1 MMYKLNNRWMIS
13 SDKCNWVLTET
24 IKPATGK
31 PYNKNSYFGTLEQ
44 VNNAI
49 INAVAKDS
57 LSGQSITKEKNT
69 PTIKRIKL
77 LMTKITQDLELFL
90 QEAINEKAK

>member
-1 MMYKLNNRWMIS
+1 
-13 SDKCNWVLTET
+13 
-24 IKPATGK
+24 
-31 PYNKNSYFGTLEQ
+31 
-44 VNNAI
+44 
-49 INAVAKDS
+49 VAKDS

>member
-1 MMYKLNNRWMIS
+1 MIS

-24 IKPATGK
+24 IKPAAGK

-44 VNNAI
+44 ISNAI

-57 LSGQSITKEKNT
+57 LSGQSITKGKNT
-69 PTIKRIKL
+69 PTIKRINL

-90 QEAINEKAK
+90 QGAINEKA

>member
-1 MMYKLNNRWMIS
+1 MYKLNNRWMIS
-13 SDKCNWVLTET
+13 SDKYNWVLTET
-24 IKPATGK
+24 IKPAAGK

-44 VNNAI
+44 VRNAI

-57 LSGQSITKEKNT
+57 LSGQPITKEKNT
-69 PTIKRIKL
+69 STIKPINL
-77 LMTKITQDLELFL
+77 LMENIAKDLELFL

>member
-1 MMYKLNNRWMIS
+1 MIS
-13 SDKCNWVLTET
+13 SDKYNWVLTET

-44 VNNAI
+44 VSNAI

-69 PTIKRIKL
+69 STIKPINL
-77 LMTKITQDLELFL
+77 LMENIAKDLELFL

>member
-1 MMYKLNNRWMIS
+1 MIS

-69 PTIKRIKL
+69 PTIKSINL
-77 LMTKITQDLELFL
+77 LMENIAKDLELFL
-90 QEAINEKAK
+90 KGVINEKS

>member
-1 MMYKLNNRWMIS
+1 MIS
-13 SDKCNWVLTET
+13 SDKYNWVLTET

-44 VNNAI
+44 VSNAI

-69 PTIKRIKL
+69 PTIKSINL
-77 LMTKITQDLELFL
+77 LMENIAKDLELFL
-90 QEAINEKAK
+90 KGVINEKS

>member
-1 MMYKLNNRWMIS
+1 MIS

-24 IKPATGK
+24 IKPAAGK

-44 VNNAI
+44 VSNAI

-69 PTIKRIKL
+69 PTIKPINL
-77 LMTKITQDLELFL
+77 LMENITKDLELFL
-90 QEAINEKAK
+90 KGVINEKA